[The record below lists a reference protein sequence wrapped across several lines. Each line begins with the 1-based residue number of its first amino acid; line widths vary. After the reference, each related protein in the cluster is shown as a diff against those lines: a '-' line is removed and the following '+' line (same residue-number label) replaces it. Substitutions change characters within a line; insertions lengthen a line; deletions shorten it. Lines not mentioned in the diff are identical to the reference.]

1 MNLWTCSKDLK
12 NTAKMEVQEVIFYYL
27 HEDTNILEIQFRLTI
42 DSEEEVRI
50 DHIDLMEADEFG
62 YDLVLESFNFDDEDE
77 LEDDF
82 FWNES
87 ASIDEDNL
95 IEFLNEYYIVKP
107 DKLPKPELI

>member
-1 MNLWTCSKDLK
+1 
-12 NTAKMEVQEVIFYYL
+12 MEIVSYYVY
-27 HEDTNILEIQFRLTI
+27 EDKRRVDVTFRLTI

-62 YDLVLESFNFDDEDE
+62 YNLVLESFDFDEEDDQE
-77 LEDDF
+77 EDF
-82 FWNES
+82 FWSDS

>member
-1 MNLWTCSKDLK
+1 
-12 NTAKMEVQEVIFYYL
+12 MEVQEVIFYYL

-50 DHIDLMEADEFG
+50 DHIDLMEADDFG
-62 YDLVLESFNFDDEDE
+62 YNLVLEILEFDEDE
-77 LEDDF
+77 DEDF
-82 FWNES
+82 FWSDS

-107 DKLPKPELI
+107 EKLPKPELI

>member
-1 MNLWTCSKDLK
+1 
-12 NTAKMEVQEVIFYYL
+12 MEVQEVIFYYL

-50 DHIDLMEADEFG
+50 DHIDLMEADDFG
-62 YDLVLESFNFDDEDE
+62 YNLVLESLEFDEDE
-77 LEDDF
+77 DEDF
-82 FWNES
+82 FWSDS

-107 DKLPKPELI
+107 EKLPKTELI

>member
-1 MNLWTCSKDLK
+1 
-12 NTAKMEVQEVIFYYL
+12 MEVQEVIFYYL

-50 DHIDLMEADEFG
+50 DHIDLMEADDFG
-62 YDLVLESFNFDDEDE
+62 YNLVLESLEFDEDE
-77 LEDDF
+77 DEDF
-82 FWNES
+82 FWSDS

-107 DKLPKPELI
+107 EKLPKPELI